1 MTKDASSSS
10 PGSIV
15 LNTKTA
21 SRGRPGSGQDACA
34 ISDTVPPLQAVT
46 RSKLSLRLTAKPP
59 PSRGRQSCGHVRA
72 GRAPR

>member
-15 LNTKTA
+15 PNTKTA
-21 SRGRPGSGQDACA
+21 SRGRPWSGQDTCA
-34 ISDTVPPLQAVT
+34 ISDTVPPLQAAT
-46 RSKLSLRLTAKPP
+46 RSKLSLRLPAKPP
-59 PSRGRQSCGHVRA
+59 ASRGRRSCGHVRV

>member
-15 LNTKTA
+15 PNTKTA
-21 SRGRPGSGQDACA
+21 SRGRPWSGQDTCA
-34 ISDTVPPLQAVT
+34 ISGTVPPLQAVT

-59 PSRGRQSCGHVRA
+59 PSRDRRSCAHVRA
-72 GRAPR
+72 GRTPR